1 MVDTVKNFDAPI
13 PGENFTSDTKNYPWH
28 RPPEIVDYDEAIDNT
43 LKMLSGEQQIKSVM
57 ALLGAEV
64 SLPTIVDMVITG
76 QIANGKIAIDLGIL
90 IAGPVARFIEIMA
103 KMYDIEYTMGKDD
116 EPTPPTAAY
125 LKKVINQNMED
136 VDEDEA
142 EVVSEA
148 LTTAVQGNP
157 EGLMGAPNEIEQ
169 DRMLGR
175 IGSIEEFEEEEIT
188 EEEV

>member
-64 SLPTIVDMVITG
+64 SLPTIVDMVLTG
-76 QIANGKIAIDLGIL
+76 QIANGKIPIDLGIL

-125 LKKVINQNMED
+125 LKKVINQNMEED
-136 VDEDEA
+136 DEGEA

-148 LTTAVQGNP
+148 LTTAVQDTP
-157 EGLMGAPNEIEQ
+157 EGLMGAPAEIEQ
-169 DRMLGR
+169 ERMLGR
-175 IGSIEEFEEEEIT
+175 IGSIEESEEEEIT

>member
-64 SLPTIVDMVITG
+64 SLPTIVDMVLTG
-76 QIANGKIAIDLGIL
+76 QIANGKIPIDLGIL

-125 LKKVINQNMED
+125 LRKVINQNMEEE
-136 VDEDEA
+136 DEGEA

-148 LTTAVQGNP
+148 LSTSLQGSP
-157 EGLMGAPNEIEQ
+157 EGLMGAPAEIEQ
-169 DRMLGR
+169 ERMLGR
-175 IGSIEEFEEEEIT
+175 IGSIEESEEEIT

>member
-1 MVDTVKNFDAPI
+1 MVDSVKTFDAPI

-28 RPPEIVDYDEAIDNT
+28 RPPDITDYDEAINDT
-43 LKMLSGEQQIKSVM
+43 IKMLSGEQQIKSVM

-64 SLPTIVDMVITG
+64 SLPTIVDMVLTG
-76 QIANGKIAIDLGIL
+76 QIANGKIPIDLGIL
-90 IAGPVARFIEIMA
+90 IAGPVARFLEIMA
-103 KMYDIEYTMGKDD
+103 KMYDIDYTMGKDD

-136 VDEDEA
+136 VDVEET

-148 LTTAVQGNP
+148 LTTAVGGTP
-157 EGLMGAPNEIEQ
+157 EGLMGAPDEIEQ
-169 DRMLGR
+169 ERMLGR
-175 IGSIEEFEEEEIT
+175 IGSIEEDT